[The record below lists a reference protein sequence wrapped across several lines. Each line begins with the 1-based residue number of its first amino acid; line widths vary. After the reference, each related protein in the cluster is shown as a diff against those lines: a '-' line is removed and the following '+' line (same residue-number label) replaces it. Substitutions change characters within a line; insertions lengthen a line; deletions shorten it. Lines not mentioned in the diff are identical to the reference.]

1 MRWPTEV
8 RSEGAKAEIK
18 RVRVQHLTC
27 LEALRVNAEA
37 ASHSYHMLNGI
48 DLEWSHTSTTVRVIL
63 NDDASPSVIDLAQ
76 I

>member
-1 MRWPTEV
+1 M
-8 RSEGAKAEIK
+8 
-18 RVRVQHLTC
+18 QHLTC

-63 NDDASPSVIDLAQ
+63 NDDTSPSVIDLAQ